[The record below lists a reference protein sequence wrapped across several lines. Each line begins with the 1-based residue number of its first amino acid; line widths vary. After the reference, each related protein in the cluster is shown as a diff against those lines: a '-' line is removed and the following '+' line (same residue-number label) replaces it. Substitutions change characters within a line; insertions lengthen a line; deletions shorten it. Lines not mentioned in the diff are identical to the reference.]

1 MSSKT
6 IVGAIRKHGLPSEG
20 NRVYR
25 VSVNGNEIFVVS
37 NSPSQAALS
46 VVAVERVSDKDVSSA
61 LAAAIVNEPEAE
73 N

>member
-1 MSSKT
+1 MSNKT
-6 IVGAIRKHGLPSEG
+6 IVGAIR

-25 VSVNGNEIFVVS
+25 VSVNGKESFVVS

-61 LAAAIVNEPEAE
+61 LAAAIVNEPEME